1 MHLKKTMEDEENI
14 ASTFE
19 PENCLE
25 NPRIEENENEPW
37 QDISNQDGHNENG
50 NHVQISDE
58 ILT

>member
-1 MHLKKTMEDEENI
+1 MEDEENI

>member
-1 MHLKKTMEDEENI
+1 MKKIYI

-25 NPRIEENENEPW
+25 NPRIEENENEPC
-37 QDISNQDGHNENG
+37 QEDISNQDGHNENG
-50 NHVQISDE
+50 NNHVQISDE